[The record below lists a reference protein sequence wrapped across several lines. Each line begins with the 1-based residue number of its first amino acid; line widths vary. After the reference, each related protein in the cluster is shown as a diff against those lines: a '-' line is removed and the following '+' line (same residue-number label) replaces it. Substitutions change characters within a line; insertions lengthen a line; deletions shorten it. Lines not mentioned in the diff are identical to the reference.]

1 MQVGGAGDWAA
12 IAETW
17 PPALADHQG
26 MKLSPLPVRRPRGD
40 VVDLA
45 AAQPADEAG
54 EVAPAPL
61 DEVLTWLHSLES

>member
-1 MQVGGAGDWAA
+1 
-12 IAETW
+12 
-17 PPALADHQG
+17 